1 MNALITN
8 GTFTGS
14 IANLLY
20 SVDLNIKIHSKFNP
34 KIKYDLV
41 VFSGGADI
49 NPKLYGENNVSSYY
63 NDSRDEYEIE
73 ILNHALNK
81 KSKIFGICR
90 GLQLLSAVVYNLKL
104 IQDIN
109 PPHYSSH
116 DTEINKFGIYKV
128 NSIHHQGLE
137 YKDNLPFE
145 VLAKYKN
152 IVEGFIDVDKDI
164 LAVQFHPE
172 LIFMESFMGDF
183 LRNFIKFVK
192 S

>member
-1 MNALITN
+1 MNALITR
-8 GTFTGS
+8 GTFTQN
-14 IANLLY
+14 IFNMLLY
-20 SVDLNIKIHSKFNP
+20 LNENIDVSFIFDENK
-34 KIKYDLV
+34 KYDLV
-41 VFSGGADI
+41 VFSGGEDI
-49 NPKLYGENNVSSYY
+49 NPELYKEKNVASHY
-63 NDSRDEYEIE
+63 NKDRDKYEIE
-73 ILNHALNK
+73 ILYHAINK

-109 PPHYSSH
+109 PPHYSPH
-116 DTEINKFGIYKV
+116 YTEINKFGIYKV

-137 YKDNLPFE
+137 YRDNLSFE

-152 IVEGFIDVDKDI
+152 IVEGFIDIDRDI

-172 LIFMESFMGDF
+172 LIYMEEFMVDF
-183 LRNFIKFVK
+183 IRNLTKFIK